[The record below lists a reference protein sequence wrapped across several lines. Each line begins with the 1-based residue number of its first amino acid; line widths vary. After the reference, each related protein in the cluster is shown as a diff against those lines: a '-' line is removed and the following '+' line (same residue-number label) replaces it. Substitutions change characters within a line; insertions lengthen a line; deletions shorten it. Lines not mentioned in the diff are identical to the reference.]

1 MNSAF
6 EAVIGLEVHVQLATE
21 SKCFCRSR
29 ARSESVAREEV
40 NGNLCEVCAGHPGT
54 LPVLNKTAV
63 EYAIRA
69 GLATNCT
76 IREKSRFARKNYFYP
91 DLPKGYQISQYDEP
105 LCENGWLEI
114 DVGAGTPKKVNIIRI
129 HMEEDAGKNV
139 HHTGYSLVNL
149 NRAGVPLVEV
159 VSAPDLSTAQ
169 EASAYL
175 RVLHAIV
182 TSIGICDGNLE
193 EGNFRCDANVSV
205 RRRGDP
211 KLGTRVEVKNVNSF
225 RFVEKAIEHEIARQI
240 DLIES
245 GGTVV
250 QETRGYDSDRD
261 VTVSQRTK
269 EEAHDYRYFP
279 DPDLLPLRI
288 ARTWVDQIRAAMPEL
303 PEQRRARYL
312 GMKVQADQAYLLA
325 YSTELSR
332 FFDQALA
339 AKAPASTAASLI
351 CGEIVRL
358 MKENGVETIPIPALS
373 FASVAVLQSTAA
385 VSSTAAKQLLAK
397 LWEKVEPVEALVD
410 RLGLRQVSD
419 VGALEKL
426 VDQAITQF
434 PAQCEE
440 YRSGKDKV
448 IGFLV
453 GQIMKA
459 SGGKVNP
466 GLVQEL
472 LSKKLRGGS

>member
-1 MNSAF
+1 
-6 EAVIGLEVHVQLATE
+6 
-21 SKCFCRSR
+21 
-29 ARSESVAREEV
+29 
-40 NGNLCEVCAGHPGT
+40 
-54 LPVLNKTAV
+54 LNKTAV

-69 GLATNCT
+69 GLATHCS

-91 DLPKGYQISQYDEP
+91 DLPKGYQISQFDEP

-114 DVGAGTPKKVNIIRI
+114 DLGSGQTKKVNIIRI

-139 HHTGYSLVNL
+139 HHAGYSLVNL

-159 VSAPDLSTAQ
+159 VSAPDLSSAQ

-175 RVLHAIV
+175 RILHAIV

-205 RRRGDP
+205 RRRGDS

-245 GGTVV
+245 GGAVV

-288 ARTWVDQIRAAMPEL
+288 SRSWVDQIRSSLPEL

-312 GMKVQADQAYLLA
+312 ALKVQPDQAHLLA
-325 YSTELSR
+325 HTPALAHL
-332 FFDQALA
+332 FDQSVGVGAPASITAALLCGEVVRLQKESGRDTIPITAQALA
-339 AKAPASTAASLI
+339 DVARLQFTST
-351 CGEIVRL
+351 
-358 MKENGVETIPIPALS
+358 
-373 FASVAVLQSTAA
+373 
-385 VSSTAAKQLLAK
+385 VSSTAAKQLVNK
-397 LWEKVEPVEALVD
+397 LWEKDEPVDALVD
-410 RLGLRQVSD
+410 RLSLRQVSD
-419 VGALEKL
+419 VGALEKF
-426 VDQAITQF
+426 VDQVIAQF

-440 YRSGKDKV
+440 YRAGKDKV
-448 IGFLV
+448 VGFLV

-466 GLVQEL
+466 ALVQEL
-472 LSKKLRGGS
+472 LSKKIRGGS